1 MLYIVKYATQYL
13 NNTCH
18 QFPIRRFARK
28 TFLCVFNY
36 NILFYG
42 TYWHSWLW
50 EGTFR
55 MSFKFVIL
63 LNKRFYT
70 ARKLQGAVSSC
81 QLPMQMK
88 NTSWRKNPNLLQIVV
103 PVTFPKQRENNL
115 CENFVTNWSLV
126 CVCQNSKRFDLIDKF
141 NYTSRYLYDIFT
153 IDNPALAEHIPD
165 IYSRE
170 LGVGAFVNGLSQ
182 ISSFFSFSW
191 IKQILPTK
199 KHLSWI

>member
-1 MLYIVKYATQYL
+1 MVRIDIVDFGRGHLECPL
-13 NNTCH
+13 N
-18 QFPIRRFARK
+18 
-28 TFLCVFNY
+28 L
-36 NILFYG
+36 
-42 TYWHSWLW
+42 
-50 EGTFR
+50 
-55 MSFKFVIL
+55 
-63 LNKRFYT
+63 
-70 ARKLQGAVSSC
+70 SSC
-81 QLPMQMK
+81 STNVFILQENSKELYHHVNCRCK
-88 NTSWRKNPNLLQIVV
+88 WKTHHERKNPNLLQIVV